1 MSDANPYDGT
11 AAQVLPVPVE
21 RLPLFYW
28 RPGAR
33 LLFVGSRDGT
43 TFADDLAA
51 SEATTFRR
59 PVSAGLLAQLHAK
72 SGTAG
77 VVCAWSE
84 SLRFPLGVAAARAA
98 GGALVVCSG
107 GRGDAGL
114 LAELLPVVDAWLLVT
129 DAEPGPLAPAI
140 LAGGRHVEVVL
151 GLDGRAPPALAW
163 GRAAAVHLT
172 AHRAAEAE
180 ALDGWCAAVRAAWG
194 EPAVP
199 LHDLHHPHS
208 DCPCGERLVWRSG
221 SRSRLDALDPAAA
234 ACRACGR
241 SVRGVFSG

>member
-33 LLFVGSRDGT
+33 LLYVGSRDGT
-43 TFADDLAA
+43 TFDGDLAA
-51 SEATTFRR
+51 SEASTFRR
-59 PVSAGLLAQLHAK
+59 PVHAGLLVQLHAK

-84 SLRFPLGVAAARAA
+84 SLRFPQGVAAAR
-98 GGALVVCSG
+98 GTDGALVVCSG

-114 LAELLPVVDAWLLVT
+114 LAELLPVVDAWVLLT

-140 LAGGRHVEVVL
+140 LAGGRHIEVVL

-163 GRAAAVHLT
+163 RRAAAVHLT
-172 AHRAAEAE
+172 ARRAAEAE
-180 ALDGWCAAVRAAWG
+180 ALDGWCAAVRAAWP

-221 SRSRLDALDPAAA
+221 ARSRLDALDPATA
-234 ACRACGR
+234 ACRVCGR
-241 SVRGVFSG
+241 TVRAFVSG